1 METTAKTNFKLKDGR
16 SFEKGAAFKIIPS
29 LDRPD
34 FGALCFPRP
43 TGAAFKIQYT
53 RLPKLFEDFH
63 PVTEAE
69 LREAVF
75 DCYCPSITGQDVEP
89 DGHDEHGFPSW
100 LLALGIC

>member
-1 METTAKTNFKLKDGR
+1 MHTTAKGQIKLKDGR
-16 SFEKGAAFKIIPS
+16 IFQAGEKFNVVPS
-29 LDRPD
+29 IERPD
-34 FGALCFPRP
+34 FSALCFPQIG
-43 TGAAFKIQYT
+43 GAAFKIQYT

-63 PVTEAE
+63 PITESE
-69 LREAVF
+69 LEEAVF